1 MIFFSIWVF
10 FHQHLWITGLRG
22 KREGISLTPHY
33 HFHSLHRHLTMI
45 RVVILNIY
53 VNHQSY
59 LKQFLNPSWK
69 LFALMKSLTM
79 CNNQTSIYIY
89 IYIYIYI
96 SIDIYIYIYIYT
108 YQNIQKICK
117 SLVEKLYPEGMIGIS
132 WNNIYLQ
139 YLMVIC

>member
-10 FHQHLWITGLRG
+10 FHQHSWITGLQG
-22 KREGISLTPHY
+22 KREGISLTPYY
-33 HFHSLHRHLTMI
+33 HFHSLYRHLTMI

-69 LFALMKSLTM
+69 LFSLMKSLTM

-89 IYIYIYI
+89 IPKY
-96 SIDIYIYIYIYT
+96 SKNLQVT
-108 YQNIQKICK
+108 CGKT
-117 SLVEKLYPEGMIGIS
+117 IS
-132 WNNIYLQ
+132 WRCDWNFMKQHLFTVSDGYL
-139 YLMVIC
+139 LAFERL

>member
-10 FHQHLWITGLRG
+10 FHQHSWITGLQG
-22 KREGISLTPHY
+22 KGEDISLTPHY
-33 HFHSLHRHLTMI
+33 HFHSLHRHSTMI
-45 RVVILNIY
+45 RVIILNIY

-89 IYIYIYI
+89 IYIYIY
-96 SIDIYIYIYIYT
+96 T
-108 YQNIQKICK
+108 YQNIRKICK
-117 SLVEKLYPEGMIGIS
+117 SFAQKLFPEGVIGIS

-139 YLMVIC
+139 YLMVIY